1 MKKLSVL
8 ALISS
13 LSIVSF
19 ASANNSNLKLVN
31 AYEKAPASNLKL
43 INCAEKGACKK
54 HEQCKEQEVC
64 ECKFKKH
71 KKMKKKLAKEA
82 KEACKDSADVK
93 ACKEEYISTKKAEWK
108 TKKEETK
115 QIINN

>member
-1 MKKLSVL
+1 
-8 ALISS
+8 
-13 LSIVSF
+13 
-19 ASANNSNLKLVN
+19 
-31 AYEKAPASNLKL
+31 
-43 INCAEKGACKK
+43 
-54 HEQCKEQEVC
+54 
-64 ECKFKKH
+64 
-71 KKMKKKLAKEA
+71 MKKKLAKEA